1 MPIIKSAKKRMRQN
15 TRRRLRNR
23 VRRST
28 LRTSI
33 RRLHE
38 AIAAGNGDAIQSQWV
53 ETQGLIDRTAR
64 LGIIHPNTAARTKSR
79 LARRIHQAS
88 AAATP

>member
-15 TRRRLRNR
+15 VRRNADNR
-23 VRRST
+23 MRRST

-38 AIAAGNGDAIQSQWV
+38 VIAGGDRDAIQAQWIK
-53 ETQGLIDRTAR
+53 TQGLLDRTAR
-64 LGIIHPNTAARTKSR
+64 LGIIHRNAAARTKSR
-79 LARRIHQAS
+79 LARRVGQV
-88 AAATP
+88 AAG

>member
-15 TRRRLRNR
+15 ERRNANNR
-23 VRRST
+23 TRRST

-38 AIAAGNGDAIQSQWV
+38 ALAAGDRDAIQAQWIK
-53 ETQGLIDRTAR
+53 TQGLIDRTAR
-64 LGIIHPNTAARTKSR
+64 LGIIHRNAAARTKSR
-79 LARRIHQAS
+79 LARRIQQ
-88 AAATP
+88 AAAAG

>member
-15 TRRRLRNR
+15 ERRNARNR
-23 VRRST
+23 MRRST

-38 AIAAGNGDAIQSQWV
+38 AIAQGDQDAIQAQWV
-53 ETQGLIDRTAR
+53 KTQGLIDCTAR
-64 LGIIHPNTAARTKSR
+64 LGIIHRNAAARTKSR
-79 LARRIHQAS
+79 LARRIQQV
-88 AAATP
+88 AA

>member
-15 TRRRLRNR
+15 ERRNAHNR
-23 VRRST
+23 MRRAT

-38 AIAAGNGDAIQSQWV
+38 AIEAGDRDAVQAQWLK
-53 ETQGLIDRTAR
+53 TQGIIDRTAR
-64 LGIIHPNTAARTKSR
+64 LGIIHPNAAARTKSR
-79 LARRIHQAS
+79 LARRINRSS
-88 AAATP
+88 AA

>member
-15 TRRRLRNR
+15 ERRNARNR
-23 VRRST
+23 MRRST

-38 AIAAGNGDAIQSQWV
+38 AIDGGDREAVQAQWV
-53 ETQGLIDRTAR
+53 KTQGLIDRTAR
-64 LGIIHPNTAARTKSR
+64 LGIIHPNAAARTKSR
-79 LARRIHQAS
+79 LARRIQQ
-88 AAATP
+88 AAA

>member
-15 TRRRLRNR
+15 VRLNERNR
-23 VRRST
+23 MRRST

-38 AIAAGNGDAIQSQWV
+38 VIETGDGTAIQAQWV
-53 ETQGLIDRTAR
+53 KTQGLIDRTAR
-64 LGIIHPNTAARTKSR
+64 LGIIHRNAAARTKSR
-79 LARRIHQAS
+79 LARRVQQGS
-88 AAATP
+88 SS

>member
-15 TRRRLRNR
+15 VRRRSRNR
-23 VRRST
+23 IRRAT

-38 AIAAGNGDAIQSQWV
+38 AIEAGNGDAIQAQWV
-53 ETQGLIDRTAR
+53 QTQSLIDRTAR
-64 LGIIHPNTAARTKSR
+64 FGIIHPNAAARTKSR
-79 LARRIHQAS
+79 LAHNIQRAS
-88 AAATP
+88 AS

>member
-15 TRRRLRNR
+15 EVRNARNR
-23 VRRST
+23 MRRSS
-28 LRTSI
+28 LRTAV

-38 AIAAGNGDAIQSQWV
+38 AIEAGDSKAIQSQWV

-64 LGIIHPNTAARTKSR
+64 LGIIHRNAAARTKSR
-79 LARRIHQAS
+79 LARRVQLAS
-88 AAATP
+88 AS

>member
-15 TRRRLRNR
+15 EVRNARNR
-23 VRRST
+23 MRRST

-38 AIAAGNGDAIQSQWV
+38 VIAAGDRDAIQVQWV
-53 ETQGLIDRTAR
+53 ETQAIIDRTAR
-64 LGIIHPNTAARTKSR
+64 MGIIHRNAAARTKSR
-79 LARRIHQAS
+79 LARRIHQA
-88 AAATP
+88 AAA

>member
-15 TRRRLRNR
+15 VRRNAHNR
-23 VRRST
+23 MRRST

-38 AIAAGNGDAIQSQWV
+38 AIAAGDRDAIQAQWV
-53 ETQGLIDRTAR
+53 QTQGLIDRTAR
-64 LGIIHPNTAARTKSR
+64 LGIIHRNAAARTKSR
-79 LARRIHQAS
+79 LARRIHRAS
-88 AAATP
+88 AD

>member
-15 TRRRLRNR
+15 ERRNARNR
-23 VRRST
+23 MRRST

-38 AIAAGNGDAIQSQWV
+38 AIEAGDSEAIQSQWV
-53 ETQGLIDRTAR
+53 KTQGLIDRTAR
-64 LGIIHPNTAARTKSR
+64 IGVIHRNAAARTKSR
-79 LARRIHQAS
+79 LARRIQQAV
-88 AAATP
+88 AA

>member
-15 TRRRLRNR
+15 VRRRSRNR
-23 VRRST
+23 IRRAT

-38 AIAAGNGDAIQSQWV
+38 AIEAGNGDAIQAQWV
-53 ETQGLIDRTAR
+53 HTQSLIARTER
-64 LGIIHPNTAARTKSR
+64 FGIIHSKAASRTKSR
-79 LARRIHQAS
+79 LARNIQRAS
-88 AAATP
+88 AS

>member
-15 TRRRLRNR
+15 EVRNARNR
-23 VRRST
+23 MRRST

-38 AIAAGNGDAIQSQWV
+38 VIAAGDHDAIQVQWV
-53 ETQGLIDRTAR
+53 RTQGLIDRTAR
-64 LGIIHPNTAARTKSR
+64 LGIIHRNAAARTKSR
-79 LARRIHQAS
+79 LARRIQQ
-88 AAATP
+88 AAAA

>member
-15 TRRRLRNR
+15 ERRNANNRTRR
-23 VRRST
+23 SS

-38 AIAAGNGDAIQSQWV
+38 ALAAGDQDAIQAQWV
-53 ETQGLIDRTAR
+53 KTQGLIDRTAR
-64 LGIIHPNTAARTKSR
+64 LGIIHRNAAARTKSR
-79 LARRIHQAS
+79 LARRIRQAD
-88 AAATP
+88 AAG